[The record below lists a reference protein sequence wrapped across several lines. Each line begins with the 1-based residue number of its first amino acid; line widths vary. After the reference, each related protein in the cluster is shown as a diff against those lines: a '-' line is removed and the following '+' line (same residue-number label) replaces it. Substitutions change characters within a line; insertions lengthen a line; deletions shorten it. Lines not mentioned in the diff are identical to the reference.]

1 MRFRPTS
8 IQGFTIVE
16 LDVHR
21 DPRGAFCRTFCEKE
35 FAEAGIPFRVVQANL
50 SLNPHLH
57 TLRGMHFQEAPHG
70 EPKIVSC
77 LKGRMFD
84 VAVDLR
90 PESPTYRRW
99 EGLELSPGHERMIH
113 LAEGLAHGFLTL
125 EPDTEVHYLMGASY
139 VPEAARGV
147 RWDDPAFAIDWPA
160 APAIIS
166 ERDRAYALIE
176 DSVPGTGRAGPAE

>member
-1 MRFRPTS
+1 MRFRPTG
-8 IQGFTIVE
+8 IDGFTIVE
-16 LDVHR
+16 LDVRR
-21 DPRGAFCRTFCEKE
+21 DARGAFCRTFCERE

-50 SLNPHLH
+50 SINPHVH

-77 LKGRMFD
+77 LRGRMFD

-99 EGLELSPGHERMIH
+99 QGVELSPGGGQMVH
-113 LAEGLAHGFLTL
+113 LTEGLAHGFLTL
-125 EPDTEVHYLMGASY
+125 EPDTEVNYLMGAPY

-160 APAIIS
+160 APATIS
-166 ERDRAYALIE
+166 ERDQTYSLIE
-176 DSVPGTGRAGPAE
+176 SAAPGGGRAGPAE